1 MRIRPLALLATL
13 VAVVAVSSAACSG
26 DGGGGDGGDD
36 ETPTPTPVF
45 AADRC
50 QIVWANDVADSV
62 KDLFL
67 LDAPVEEWV
76 LSSNHQYSF
85 SSSGF
90 VATFFG
96 GLDVSSGDFVTS
108 YVTSSGAF
116 ALTLNGTEAGR
127 NVSFDDDVAQ
137 SLYTVDSAGL
147 PVALAGTGAIG
158 AFDGLWSDPYSQ
170 NVTAGNGTVIVA
182 IDGTARAIGIDLS
195 YAVCYQGNG
204 LFRPAAAH
212 RRLR

>member
-26 DGGGGDGGDD
+26 DGGGGDDD

-50 QIVWANDVADSV
+50 HIVWENDITDSV

-67 LDAPVEEWV
+67 LDAPVGEWV

-85 SSSGF
+85 STSGF
-90 VATFFG
+90 VASFFG
-96 GLDVSSGDFVTS
+96 GLDLNTGDFVTS
-108 YVTSSGAF
+108 YVASSGAF
-116 ALTLNGTEAGR
+116 ALTLNGTEAER
-127 NVSFDDDVAQ
+127 NVSFDDGDAQ